1 MQTKQETTELLEE
14 TKVSNKSDASKEGGY
29 ITRSAVAAP
38 AAANDDWQVPAA
50 GSSFL
55 HGACICLFIPLIYLS
70 FFITDPDT
78 GHGVRLSLQI
88 PWILVTHVTPVN
100 NVAICLEVL
109 PWTALVCAAAAENV
123 QAAFAGLVAAETA
136 AERERAAMIQ

>member
-1 MQTKQETTELLEE
+1 M
-14 TKVSNKSDASKEGGY
+14 
-29 ITRSAVAAP
+29 
-38 AAANDDWQVPAA
+38 
-50 GSSFL
+50 
-55 HGACICLFIPLIYLS
+55 LIYSPNIS
-70 FFITDPDT
+70 FFITDSDT

-136 AERERAAMIQ
+136 TERERAAMIQ

>member
-1 MQTKQETTELLEE
+1 M
-14 TKVSNKSDASKEGGY
+14 
-29 ITRSAVAAP
+29 
-38 AAANDDWQVPAA
+38 
-50 GSSFL
+50 
-55 HGACICLFIPLIYLS
+55 
-70 FFITDPDT
+70 
-78 GHGVRLSLQI
+78 RLSLQI

-136 AERERAAMIQ
+136 TERERAAMIQ